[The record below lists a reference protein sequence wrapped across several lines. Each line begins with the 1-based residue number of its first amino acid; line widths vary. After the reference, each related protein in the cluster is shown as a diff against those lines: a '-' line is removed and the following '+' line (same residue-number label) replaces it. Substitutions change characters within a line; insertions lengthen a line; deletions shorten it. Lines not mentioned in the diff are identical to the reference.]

1 MAESAAATTTTADR
15 PLDCRRQ
22 EFTLPPGTHYLNCA
36 YMGPLSERVVLAGI
50 AGIRRKCAPH
60 RITPRDFFADGESAR
75 RLFAAL
81 LGASDPTRVAIIPAV
96 SYGIATVAR
105 NETCRPG
112 QTIVVAGE
120 QFPSNVH
127 AWRRLADRTGAELRT
142 IVAPDSGR
150 RGEAWNTAVLDAID
164 ARTAIVALPQVHW
177 TDGTRFDLVAIGE
190 SARNAGA
197 AFVIDATQSLGA
209 HPFDLRAIG
218 ADAVLCAAYKWLL
231 GPYAIG
237 LAWYG
242 PRYSGGEPLEETWI
256 ARAGSEDFRQLIHYR
271 DDYQPG
277 AARFDVGEWSNFILL
292 PMLVAA
298 LEQVSEW
305 GADRIQAYCAR
316 LTREALEE
324 ARTLGFTV
332 EDPEWRGSH
341 LFGLRAP
348 AGIDLV
354 RLQASLDRQGVSV
367 SLRGTAM
374 RVSPNVYND
383 AADVNALLGVLRE
396 TVT

>member
-1 MAESAAATTTTADR
+1 MAETAPTATTDVAR

-22 EFTLPPGTHYLNCA
+22 DFTLPPDTHYLNCA
-36 YMGPLSERVVLAGI
+36 YMGPLSERVVAAGI

-75 RLFAAL
+75 RLFAGL
-81 LGASDPTRVAIIPAV
+81 LGAPDPTRVAIIPAV

-105 NETCRPG
+105 NEKCRPG
-112 QTIVVAGE
+112 QSIVVVAD

-127 AWRRLADRTGAELRT
+127 AWRRLAARTGAELRT
-142 IVAPDSGR
+142 VAAPDSKR
-150 RGEAWNTAVLDAID
+150 RGEAWNAAVLDAID

-177 TDGTRFDLVAIGE
+177 TDGTRFDLVAVGE
-190 SARNAGA
+190 AARNAGA

-209 HPFDLRAIG
+209 HPFDLRAIR

-242 PRYSGGEPLEETWI
+242 PRYSDGEPLEETWI
-256 ARAGSEDFRQLIHYR
+256 ARAGSEDFRQLVHYR

-298 LEQVSEW
+298 LEQVAEW
-305 GADRIQAYCAR
+305 GPDRIQAYCTR
-316 LTREALEE
+316 LTRTPLEE
-324 ARTLGFTV
+324 ARALGFVV
-332 EDPEWRGSH
+332 EDAEWRGSH

-348 AGIDLV
+348 AGLDPV
-354 RLQASLDRQGVSV
+354 ALQASLDRRGVSI
-367 SLRGTAM
+367 SLRGSAM

-383 AADVNALLGVLRE
+383 ASDMNALLEVLRE
-396 TVT
+396 AAR